1 MKIRLI
7 KKLASNKNQRESR
20 WITDHREKK
29 KKNLE
34 DLSSIDNSIIIV
46 INEIFVSRTL
56 ELIGRSEV

>member
-29 KKNLE
+29 KK
-34 DLSSIDNSIIIV
+34 IWKIYRVSIIP
-46 INEIFVSRTL
+46 L
-56 ELIGRSEV
+56 LL